1 MNAYQLLILFFV
13 ATIPGLFIAGY
24 AYTAALIINTIV
36 SILVY
41 AAFAGKLIFYKHF
54 NDTYNYMLHYGNH
67 ADKKNLID
75 IFFNQDKGTYV
86 LLGILPIGIMSYGGS
101 WVLSQIPNIPYP
113 YFESILVEGISAFG
127 FLLLYILIYYWFHF
141 GGDFKSSQ

>member
-41 AAFAGKLIFYKHF
+41 AAFAGKDRKRAI
-54 NDTYNYMLHYGNH
+54 
-67 ADKKNLID
+67 
-75 IFFNQDKGTYV
+75 
-86 LLGILPIGIMSYGGS
+86 
-101 WVLSQIPNIPYP
+101 
-113 YFESILVEGISAFG
+113 
-127 FLLLYILIYYWFHF
+127 
-141 GGDFKSSQ
+141 